1 MQIPRNIAFSTILD
15 RGVCGV
21 GIGEYGAS
29 LMSDCMRHD
38 KHDFIKH
45 NQKSK
50 DMKNVAANKNKRD
63 KQQRRLR
70 GRKVRGRNDVDSD
83 KSESENEEMD
93 DSDEEESA
101 LVATSR
107 ESRRGDTLTISSEEM
122 SIKDV
127 TIARLEAELYE
138 AKRRL
143 EMALIASNQVS
154 ERDMSREFKDY
165 DLQINGIMKNIFLRH
180 WKFWEEGMEQWDDEK
195 DSVCQLFITKIQ
207 MPAGSTKDDKK
218 RLWEGFIAMRLCRK
232 VSIHRN
238 KIVQDMRQTYYSEF
252 IVNLDSY

>member
-21 GIGEYGAS
+21 GVGEYGAS

-83 KSESENEEMD
+83 KSESENED
-93 DSDEEESA
+93 SSSDEEELA
-101 LVATSR
+101 PVATSR

>member
-1 MQIPRNIAFSTILD
+1 MQIPRDIAFSTIVD

-21 GIGEYGAS
+21 GVGEYGTS
-29 LMSDCMRHD
+29 LMSDCKPQD
-38 KHDFIKH
+38 KHDFIKR
-45 NQKSK
+45 NQQSK
-50 DMKNVAANKNKRD
+50 DMKNVTAKRNKRD
-63 KQQRRLR
+63 NQQRPLR
-70 GRKVRGRNDVDSD
+70 GRKGRRNEVEAEKSDSED
-83 KSESENEEMD
+83 EESS

-101 LVATSR
+101 LVATR

-127 TIARLEAELYE
+127 TIARLEVELYE

-154 ERDMSREFKDY
+154 DRDMSREFKDY

-207 MPAGSTKDDKK
+207 MPAGSTTDDKQ
-218 RLWEGFIAMRLCRK
+218 RLWEGFIAMKLCRK

-252 IVNLDSY
+252 IVNFNIY

>member
-1 MQIPRNIAFSTILD
+1 MQIPRVITVSTILD

-21 GIGEYGAS
+21 GVGEYGAS
-29 LMSDCMRHD
+29 LMSDCMPQD

-50 DMKNVAANKNKRD
+50 DMKNVAANRNKRD
-63 KQQRRLR
+63 KQQRQLR
-70 GRKVRGRNDVDSD
+70 GRKGRQRNDVDSE
-83 KSESENEEMD
+83 KSESENED
-93 DSDEEESA
+93 SSSDEEELA
-101 LVATSR
+101 PVPTR
-107 ESRRGDTLTISSEEM
+107 ESRRGETLTISSEEM

-154 ERDMSREFKDY
+154 DRDMSREFKDY

-195 DSVCQLFITKIQ
+195 DSVCQLFITKLQ
-207 MPAGSTKDDKK
+207 MPAGSTTDDKK

-252 IVNLDSY
+252 IVNLDIY